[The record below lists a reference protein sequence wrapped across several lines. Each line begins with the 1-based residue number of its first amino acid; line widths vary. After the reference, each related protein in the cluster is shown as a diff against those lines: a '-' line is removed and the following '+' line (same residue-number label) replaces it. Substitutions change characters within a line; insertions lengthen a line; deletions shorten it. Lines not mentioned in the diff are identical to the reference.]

1 MNGVSAFYGQQPR
14 ISARLTIKRSER
26 ARKAAERERIEEA
39 RQEAEKKKAR
49 TKGKKS
55 LPTKREASQD
65 NGEEG
70 LAKKKPKKSASDVE
84 NGEEPIVEKEK
95 EEAYRSLIQKN
106 ISEKMAFL
114 QSLGFNKL
122 KAGLVPPPTPASS
135 KPSRPSSTKKPKA
148 EKLPA
153 RKSLRLQNKPVA
165 PLVESMF
172 YQEPAPV
179 VKKEGPLHFVEV
191 LEKGVDEGSTSCLCE
206 ELAMEELGHV
216 MSQPL
221 TRNAK
226 AMLSRLSEL
235 VIDDTTIQKVVPSR
249 ITGLAVHPSIT
260 TTLVFAGDK
269 LGNFGFLK
277 LGQGEKVVEA
287 YSPHTSGLMCL
298 KIRPNEPQKIY
309 SGSYDDTLRC
319 ADIERG
325 IFDEVF
331 RVSDDVGVMWF
342 DWMLDNSM
350 IVSHANGD
358 VSFVDVRAQQKQTGV
373 YSLHDRKVRTIDAHP
388 TKSWCFL
395 TGSTD
400 SKAKLWDARMLSKK
414 KPSPIATLQHHRSC
428 SAAFFSPVEGNS
440 IVTTS
445 FDDTLRIFDCSQ
457 VTEKDVRQQ
466 VVLKHNNNTGRWLT
480 PFKAVWMPGCDE
492 LFLVG
497 SMEYPRRIEVYS
509 SGGSLQRRITAESLS
524 SICSLIDVHPERL
537 VIAGGNSSGKVH
549 VLLEP

>member
-1 MNGVSAFYGQQPR
+1 MNGVATFYGQSPR
-14 ISARLTIKRSER
+14 ISERLTMKRTER
-26 ARKAAERERIEEA
+26 ARRKEELERIEKA
-39 RQEAEKKKAR
+39 SQEAKDKKAR
-49 TKGKKS
+49 AKGKKS
-55 LPTKREASQD
+55 VIVKRKAGQD
-65 NGEEG
+65 DGEG
-70 LAKKKPKKSASDVE
+70 LAKKKPKSTSDTE
-84 NGEEPIVEKEK
+84 NGEGTVEKER

-106 ISEKMAFL
+106 ISEKVAFL
-114 QSLGFNKL
+114 QSLGFDKL

-135 KPSRPSSTKKPKA
+135 KPAKASSTKKPKA

-153 RKSLRLQNKPVA
+153 RKSLRLQNKPVD
-165 PLVESMF
+165 PLVESVF

-191 LEKGVDEGSTSCLCE
+191 LEQGVDEGSTSCLCE
-206 ELAMEELGHV
+206 ELALEELGQV
-216 MSQPL
+216 MSKPL
-221 TRNAK
+221 TRNATK
-226 AMLSRLSEL
+226 ILGRLSEL
-235 VIDDTTIQKVVPSR
+235 FIDDTTIQKVVPARVSA
-249 ITGLAVHPSIT
+249 LAVHPSVT

-269 LGNFGFLK
+269 FGNFGFLK
-277 LGQGEKVVEA
+277 LGKGEKVVEA
-287 YSPHTSGLMCL
+287 YSPHTAGLLCL
-298 KIRPNEPQKIY
+298 KIRPSDPQKIY
-309 SGSYDDTLRC
+309 SGSYDGTLRC
-319 ADIERG
+319 ADIERS

-331 RVSDDVGVMWF
+331 RVSDAVGVMWF

-358 VSFVDVRAQQKQTGV
+358 VSFVDVRAQQKQMGL
-373 YSLHDRKVRTIDAHP
+373 YSVHDRKVRTVNVHP

-400 SKAKLWDARMLSKK
+400 KMAKLWDTRMMSKK
-414 KPSPIATLQHHRSC
+414 KPTPIATLQHHRAC
-428 SAAFFSPVEGNS
+428 SAAFFSPVEGNN

-457 VTEKDVRQQ
+457 LTGEGVRQQ
-466 VVLKHNNNTGRWLT
+466 VVLKHNNNTGRWLS

-549 VLLEP
+549 VLLEA

>member
-1 MNGVSAFYGQQPR
+1 MNGVSTFYGQATR
-14 ISARLTIKRSER
+14 ISARLTMKRSER
-26 ARKAAERERIEEA
+26 ARRKAELERIEKA
-39 RQEAEKKKAR
+39 RQEVEAKKAHD
-49 TKGKKS
+49 KGKKS
-55 LPTKREASQD
+55 LTAKRKAQQD
-65 NGEEG
+65 KSEG
-70 LAKKKPKKSASDVE
+70 MVKKKPRSTSDIE
-84 NGEEPIVEKEK
+84 NGEDRIVEKEK
-95 EEAYRSLIQKN
+95 EETYRSLIQKN

-114 QSLGFNKL
+114 ESLGMDNL
-122 KAGLVPPPTPASS
+122 KAGLVPPPMPTSS
-135 KPSRPSSTKKPKA
+135 KPSRPSEKKPKA

-153 RKSLRLQNKPVA
+153 RKSLRLQNKPAA
-165 PLVESMF
+165 PVVQSMF
-172 YQEPAPV
+172 YQEAPEV
-179 VKKEGPLHFVEV
+179 VRKEGPLHFVEV
-191 LEKGVDEGSTSCLCE
+191 LNRGVDEGATSCLCE
-206 ELAMEELGHV
+206 ELAMEELSQV
-216 MSQPL
+216 MSRPL

-226 AMLSRLSEL
+226 MMVNRLSEL
-235 VIDDTTIQKVVPSR
+235 VIDDTTVQKVVPAR
-249 ITGLAVHPSIT
+249 ITALAVHPSVT
-260 TTLVFAGDK
+260 ATLVFAGDK

-277 LGQGEKVVEA
+277 LGRGEKVVEA
-287 YSPHTSGLMCL
+287 YSPHISGLMCL

-309 SGSYDDTLRC
+309 SGSYDGMLRC

-325 IFDEVF
+325 IFDEVYS
-331 RVSDDVGVMWF
+331 VPCDDGVMWF
-342 DWMLDNSM
+342 DWMLDNSL
-350 IVSHANGD
+350 IVAHASGE
-358 VSFVDVRAQQKQTGV
+358 VSFVDVRAQQKQTGL
-373 YSLHDRKVRTIDAHP
+373 YSMHNRKVRTIDAHP

-400 SKAKLWDARMLSKK
+400 GQAKLWDARMMSRKAT
-414 KPSPIATLQHHRSC
+414 PIATLQHHRSC

-445 FDDTLRIFDCSQ
+445 FDNTLRIFDCSQ
-457 VTEKDVRQQ
+457 LIEAEVRQQ

-509 SGGSLQRRITAESLS
+509 SGGTLQRQITAESLS

>member
-1 MNGVSAFYGQQPR
+1 MNGVSTFYGQATR
-14 ISARLTIKRSER
+14 ISARLTMKRSER
-26 ARKAAERERIEEA
+26 ARRKEELARIEKA
-39 RQEAEKKKAR
+39 RQEVEAKKAR
-49 TKGKKS
+49 NKGKKS
-55 LPTKREASQD
+55 LTAKRKAQQD
-65 NGEEG
+65 NNEG
-70 LAKKKPKKSASDVE
+70 LAEKKPRSTSDIE
-84 NGEEPIVEKEK
+84 NGEDRIVEKEK
-95 EEAYRSLIQKN
+95 EETYRSLIQKN
-106 ISEKMAFL
+106 INEKMAFL
-114 QSLGFNKL
+114 ESLGFDNL
-122 KAGLVPPPTPASS
+122 KAGLVPPPMPTSS
-135 KPSRPSSTKKPKA
+135 KPSRPSEKKPKA

-153 RKSLRLQNKPVA
+153 RKSLRLQNKPVG

-172 YQEPAPV
+172 YQEEAPV
-179 VKKEGPLHFVEV
+179 VRREGPLHFVEV
-191 LEKGVDEGSTSCLCE
+191 LEKGVDEGATSCLCE
-206 ELAMEELGHV
+206 ELAMEELSQV
-216 MSQPL
+216 MSKPL

-226 AMLSRLSEL
+226 MMVNRLSEL
-235 VIDDTTIQKVVPSR
+235 VIDDTTVQKVVPSR
-249 ITGLAVHPSIT
+249 ITGLAVHPSVT
-260 TTLVFAGDK
+260 ATLVFAGDK

-277 LGQGEKVVEA
+277 LGKGEKVVEA

-331 RVSDDVGVMWF
+331 RVSDNVGVMWF

-358 VSFVDVRAQQKQTGV
+358 VSFVDVRAQQKQTGL
-373 YSLHDRKVRTIDAHP
+373 YSVHDRKVRTINAHP

-400 SKAKLWDARMLSKK
+400 AKAKLWDARMMGRKK
-414 KPSPIATLQHHRSC
+414 STPIATLQHHRSC

-457 VTEKDVRQQ
+457 LTEAEVRQQ

-509 SGGSLQRRITAESLS
+509 SGGTLQRRITAESLS